1 MRRADGS
8 IADEGLVREIE
19 DIVTDFDASVRTG
32 NEALDIIVTE
42 KSRLCNRKKI
52 KLCCMADGK
61 KLSFMRSSDLYALF
75 GNIIDNAIEAVSVL
89 DEDKRTISLSV
100 SEKSGFI
107 VINIYNRYDGELSF
121 ESGLPRTT
129 KSDESM
135 HGFGMKSVQA
145 TCEKYGGSMSIR
157 TDKNVFN
164 LNIIIPKTEEKE

>member
-1 MRRADGS
+1 
-8 IADEGLVREIE
+8 
-19 DIVTDFDASVRTG
+19 
-32 NEALDIIVTE
+32 
-42 KSRLCNRKKI
+42 
-52 KLCCMADGK
+52 MADGK